1 MWWTITGNFGTILP
15 IDWSKSYARKLHMP
29 ALNLNENKG
38 RWSSPIAHKISGEP
52 PPTNIDFEGP
62 HLSSDKYHF
71 RMSRAHPLGENDAD
85 DANPTDS
92 LCVGLLVG
100 KHPIKAAV
108 ILSVARRGIS
118 PNEKFPSDD
127 DLLDLSSE
135 DEAVA
140 SDLDMHSLILSGL
153 HQDQE
158 PVKTA
163 DEVIREIDDMM
174 QVHLHSVSF

>member
-29 ALNLNENKG
+29 ALNLNENK
-38 RWSSPIAHKISGEP
+38 
-52 PPTNIDFEGP
+52 
-62 HLSSDKYHF
+62 
-71 RMSRAHPLGENDAD
+71 
-85 DANPTDS
+85 
-92 LCVGLLVG
+92 
-100 KHPIKAAV
+100 
-108 ILSVARRGIS
+108 
-118 PNEKFPSDD
+118 EKFPSDD

-174 QVHLHSVSF
+174 QVRSHSVSF